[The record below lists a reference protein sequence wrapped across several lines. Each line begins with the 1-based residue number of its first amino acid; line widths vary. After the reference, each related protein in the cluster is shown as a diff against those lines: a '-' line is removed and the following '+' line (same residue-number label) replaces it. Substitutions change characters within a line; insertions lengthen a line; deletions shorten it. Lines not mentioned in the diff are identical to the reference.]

1 MINSFK
7 NCDSVTISKSPITS
21 EFFQGGGGGER
32 ERRERARAFFSV
44 MPEIF
49 YHILR
54 RHGGQVVRTLGL

>member
-7 NCDSVTISKSPITS
+7 NCDSVTISKSSITS
-21 EFFQGGGGGER
+21 EFFSRGEGGGEKKSKG
-32 ERRERARAFFSV
+32 FFSV

-54 RHGGQVVRTLGL
+54 KHGGEVVRTLGL

>member
-7 NCDSVTISKSPITS
+7 NCDSVTISKSSITS
-21 EFFQGGGGGER
+21 EFFSRGRGRGKSKG
-32 ERRERARAFFSV
+32 FFSV

-54 RHGGQVVRTLGL
+54 KHGGQVVRTMGL